1 MWIDIGQLKC
11 TYEIIVEDVIFLNA
25 EYLVKFQ
32 TKQSVFFLNSIV
44 VTVLENSLD

>member
-32 TKQSVFFLNSIV
+32 TKQSVFFFLIP
-44 VTVLENSLD
+44 